1 MQMPDKLGIGI
12 DGGGTKTKVLVKKS
26 LTGDVLFEKKY
37 PSTNYNNIGV
47 DGLEQVLKTIYTEL
61 TEKFGKEQ
69 LANASLAMG
78 AAGIDRPQDE
88 VIYREALKNSGFDC
102 NFEVFNDAYIALMGG
117 NGGRKGA
124 LLITGTGSIAI
135 GISTEG
141 KEVRTGGWGYMTSD
155 DGSGYKL
162 GIKAVSA
169 IMDSYDEIIENTSL
183 TERVLNYYG
192 IKSPEDF
199 MDLIYIDK
207 DFSIDKIAAIAPI
220 VQEEAEKGDAAAL
233 DILYREIERLVAMIK
248 ALAKKMK
255 TNEFRLCLAGSLMLK
270 SDIYLRL
277 FKAGMNKSLP
287 GIQICEP
294 LNEPAYG
301 ALIIALGEGTVN
313 E

>member
-61 TEKFGKEQ
+61 AEKFGKEQ
-69 LANASLAMG
+69 LVNASLAMG
-78 AAGIDRPQDE
+78 AAGIDRPQDAA
-88 VIYREALKNSGFDC
+88 VYREALKIGGFDC
-102 NFEVFNDAYIALMGG
+102 SFEVFNDAYIALIGG
-117 NGGRKGA
+117 NGGRNGA

-135 GISTEG
+135 GISSEG

-169 IMDSYDEIIENTSL
+169 IMDHYDGIIEHTSL
-183 TERVLNYYG
+183 TDRVLNYYG
-192 IKSPEDF
+192 INSPEDF

-220 VQEEAEKGDAAAL
+220 VQEEAERGDAAAL
-233 DILYREIERLVAMIK
+233 DILNREIERLVAMIT
-248 ALAKKMK
+248 ALSKKMK
-255 TNEFRLCLAGSLMLK
+255 TGEFRLCLAGSLMLK

-277 FKAGMNKSLP
+277 FKESMNRSLP
-287 GIQICEP
+287 GIEICKP
-294 LNEPAYG
+294 LDEPAYG
-301 ALIIALGEGTVN
+301 ALIIALGRE